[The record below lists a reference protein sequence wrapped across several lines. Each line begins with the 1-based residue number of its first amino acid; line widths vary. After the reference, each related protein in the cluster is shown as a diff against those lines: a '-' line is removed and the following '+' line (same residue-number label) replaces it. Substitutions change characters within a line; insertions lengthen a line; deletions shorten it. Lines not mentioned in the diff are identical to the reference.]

1 MTGPA
6 AEERPVVRPVVRI
19 VRGRPTPE
27 EVAAVTAALVAV
39 AAARNAAGERS
50 GPSGPGAARWY
61 RWERTAGFRPGHSWR
76 LAR

>member
-6 AEERPVVRPVVRI
+6 AEERLLVRI
-19 VRGRPTPE
+19 ERGRPTAE
-27 EVAAVTAALVAV
+27 ETAALTAALLVV
-39 AAARNAAGERS
+39 AAARAAEVRPS
-50 GPSGPGAARWY
+50 SSGPGAARWY